1 MTTTQQPT
9 NLEAE
14 DGLHRYD
21 SKAKAQ
27 DLARVD
33 SIGGAAFLDNN
44 DEKTR
49 DIAAAETAFVGMTKL
64 QAIRKF
70 WRPSMFCYFCA
81 FGVMMDGS
89 VQYLRPKKPE
99 WGRGPELTEQISSL
113 SSGRCSCQSWF
124 YRPLWD
130 RDEPDDWSYCT

>member
-1 MTTTQQPT
+1 MTTTQQPM
-9 NLEAE
+9 NLDAE

-33 SIGGAAFLDNN
+33 SIGGAAFLDN

-89 VQYLRPKKPE
+89 VQSLRPKNPKVGE
-99 WGRGPELTEQISSL
+99 GTGADRTDIKSL
-113 SSGRCSCQSWF
+113 FREVF
-124 YRPLWD
+124 LPIVAL
-130 RDEPDDWSYCT
+130 